1 MSIDKTLA
9 KTIIEMSKYDDEHI
23 EWFYKYSIGFSPCEI
38 AILNSKRTSSI
49 REAMKTFAEDAHV
62 AMRSLRP
69 TLKRVFKELGFHGI
83 PRTKWREQLNKVLD
97 EIDDVQ
103 DLY

>member
-1 MSIDKTLA
+1 
-9 KTIIEMSKYDDEHI
+9 
-23 EWFYKYSIGFSPCEI
+23 
-38 AILNSKRTSSI
+38 
-49 REAMKTFAEDAHV
+49 MKTFAEDAHV

-83 PRTKWREQLNKVLD
+83 PRTKWREQLNKVLE